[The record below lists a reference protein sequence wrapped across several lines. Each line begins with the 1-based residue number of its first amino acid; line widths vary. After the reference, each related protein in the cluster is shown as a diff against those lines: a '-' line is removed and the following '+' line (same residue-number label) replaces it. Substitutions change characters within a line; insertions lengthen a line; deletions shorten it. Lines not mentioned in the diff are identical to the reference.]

1 MNKLIGT
8 TLFGSLRGVLIA
20 FLFTVFT
27 ACAGGIT
34 YHSFAFDARQDSPDV
49 QILDYRYGDSKQPSA
64 RADDEDV
71 KAERVRQYVGISG
84 EILRGDFLYV
94 KWRVKST
101 GRRYEDTV
109 DLKSRL
115 PRDIV
120 KNEIYFIVQGAQL
133 FVYLITPELRPQDTE
148 PSGPR
153 EYQHR
158 KVITLSSNFGREVT
172 TQ

>member
-1 MNKLIGT
+1 MNRLIGK
-8 TLFGSLRGVLIA
+8 SLSGLPRGAFIA
-20 FLFTVFT
+20 FLFTVLT

-34 YHSFAFDARQDSPDV
+34 NHSFAFDARQDSPDI
-49 QILDYRYGDSKQPSA
+49 QILDYRYGDSEQPSV
-64 RADDEDV
+64 RADGNDV

-84 EILRGDFLYV
+84 DMLRGDFLYV
-94 KWRVKST
+94 KWRVKSS

-133 FVYLITPELRPQDTE
+133 FVYLVTPELRAPATE

-158 KVITLSSNFGREVT
+158 KVITLSSNFGREIAS
-172 TQ
+172 Q